1 MVQPVA
7 ITFEDFAI
15 HIAKELGF
23 RPCGKFAVFDPKSTA
38 IANFFFLFG
47 IAATRIVGH
56 VWVLGFLSFSLRF
69 PASYAFQL
77 GVGSVENPLIWS
89 TADRVL

>member
-15 HIAKELGF
+15 HIAKKLRV
-23 RPCGKFAVFDPKSTA
+23 RPSGKSAVFDPNRRRQLTFS
-38 IANFFFLFG
+38 LLG
-47 IAATRIVGH
+47 IAATRIGGH
-56 VWVLGFLSFSLRF
+56 LWVLGFLSFSLRLL
-69 PASYAFQL
+69 ASYAFQL
-77 GVGSVENPLIWS
+77 GLGSVENPLIWS